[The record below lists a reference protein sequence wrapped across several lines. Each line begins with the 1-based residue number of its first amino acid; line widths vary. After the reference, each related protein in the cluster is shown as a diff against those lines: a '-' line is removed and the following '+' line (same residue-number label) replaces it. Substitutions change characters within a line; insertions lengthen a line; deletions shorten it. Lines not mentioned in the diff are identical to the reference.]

1 MFDKLP
7 KDVYNFNKVHSTVL
21 KIFII
26 LERGKF
32 IMAKKATIKETKTT
46 VAEKAAVKAD
56 SQAEVKET
64 KTAKTETKA
73 AAPKAAKTTRAAA
86 KETVKVEFQFGGKNT
101 TVDSIVE
108 AIKEAYKAEGNK
120 AAIKTLDVYVQPEN
134 NVAYYVI
141 NGVEE
146 GKSVNF

>member
-1 MFDKLP
+1 
-7 KDVYNFNKVHSTVL
+7 
-21 KIFII
+21 
-26 LERGKF
+26 
-32 IMAKKATIKETKTT
+32 MAKKATTKETKTT

-64 KTAKTETKA
+64 KTAKT
-73 AAPKAAKTTRAAA
+73 TRTAAA

-101 TVDSIVE
+101 TVDSIVD

-146 GKSVNF
+146 GKSVSF

>member
-1 MFDKLP
+1 MP
-7 KDVYNFNKVHSTVL
+7 
-21 KIFII
+21 
-26 LERGKF
+26 
-32 IMAKKATIKETKTT
+32 KKATTKETKTT
-46 VAEKAAVKAD
+46 VAEKAAVKAEP
-56 SQAEVKET
+56 QAVVKET
-64 KTAKTETKA
+64 KTAKTEKA
-73 AAPKAAKTTRAAA
+73 AAKTTATAARAA
-86 KETVKVEFQFGGKNT
+86 KETVKVEFQFAGKNT
-101 TVDSIVE
+101 TVDSIVD

>member
-1 MFDKLP
+1 
-7 KDVYNFNKVHSTVL
+7 
-21 KIFII
+21 
-26 LERGKF
+26 
-32 IMAKKATIKETKTT
+32 MAKKATTKETKTT

-64 KTAKTETKA
+64 KTAAAKTAKTEVKTEAKTT
-73 AAPKAAKTTRAAA
+73 KTTRAA
-86 KETVKVEFQFGGKNT
+86 KETTAVKVEFQFGGKNT
-101 TVDSIVE
+101 TVDSIVD

>member
-1 MFDKLP
+1 MP
-7 KDVYNFNKVHSTVL
+7 
-21 KIFII
+21 
-26 LERGKF
+26 
-32 IMAKKATIKETKTT
+32 KKATTKETKTT

-73 AAPKAAKTTRAAA
+73 AAPKAAKTTRTAAA

-101 TVDSIVE
+101 TVDSIVD

-146 GKSVNF
+146 GKSVSF